1 MGPIFGVLRS
11 RAGELLSVFGSA
23 EREGRL
29 VQRRMSPIMHHALQY
44 IPNCRRV
51 PGTEYSTRDQ
61 ITQGNREPSAM
72 KLRSVDDERSGHSE
86 SVQMGTHK
94 TSPSTVK
101 HSDIC
106 T

>member
-72 KLRSVDDERSGHSE
+72 KLRSVGDGRSDYSE
-86 SVQMGTHK
+86 TVQMGIYK
-94 TSPSTVK
+94 TSPSTVR
-101 HSDIC
+101 HIETC